1 MTVGPDQDI
10 ASAIQATVRVI
21 EQSETPDRTLV
32 VAGLDASAESL
43 AAAHYA
49 VASAAMRGGEVALVH
64 AFPPPSARAGD
75 EEAALSAARTT
86 AEELLAAVAAQL
98 IVPPDLRV
106 SRKAEPGDAVAV
118 LKESARRAAFLVV
131 GRDKVSWGERLF
143 MGAVASQIV
152 SHVGCPV
159 VIAPSGWRVRHAW
172 PRRPVIVA
180 LDGESDPEP
189 ALQLAFEEARL
200 RDARLIALHA
210 QPMGASARHKT
221 PAHSDLA
228 VVLGNWE
235 QDHPDVAV
243 STAIVSGDPD
253 AQLLRWSRSAAVLI
267 VGHPH
272 RRGWGDWTR
281 SVARGVMRQT
291 HCPLIV
297 APQAAQER
305 GRHRELADRALTR
318 SDRE

>member
-1 MTVGPDQDI
+1 M
-10 ASAIQATVRVI
+10 
-21 EQSETPDRTLV
+21 
-32 VAGLDASAESL
+32 VAGVDASAESL

-49 VASAAMRGGEVALVH
+49 VASAAMRGGSLLVH

-86 AEELLAAVAAQL
+86 AGELLGAVAAQL

-143 MGAVASQIV
+143 MGAVASQVV

-159 VIAPSGWRVRHAW
+159 VITPSGWRVRHAW

-200 RDARLIALHA
+200 VTLD
-210 QPMGASARHKT
+210 
-221 PAHSDLA
+221 
-228 VVLGNWE
+228 
-235 QDHPDVAV
+235 
-243 STAIVSGDPD
+243 
-253 AQLLRWSRSAAVLI
+253 
-267 VGHPH
+267 
-272 RRGWGDWTR
+272 
-281 SVARGVMRQT
+281 
-291 HCPLIV
+291 
-297 APQAAQER
+297 
-305 GRHRELADRALTR
+305 
-318 SDRE
+318 